1 MKKRIKKL
9 TALFLALSMTLW
21 MSGGA
26 YASEVS
32 MDDIP
37 DMTVSEDVIP
47 EEAEAEETGVTADS
61 TEENGVTAAMKV
73 SAKIKEKAAELRSF
87 SADVDYVNGEGV
99 VLAETKEEAEKIAAE
114 YGGTLKRYA
123 EGIATID
130 FGRNTVDALNE
141 TADKM
146 TATIVVEPNFIRHI
160 DGVRPDNEEKQ
171 DQSYNVLS
179 IENSQ
184 DWKDANDNGTEMHIS
199 AATAPND
206 PWYDEKDPCYQW
218 FHNKIKTL
226 EAHELATGEGVRVAV
241 IDTGIY
247 VNSGTRDF
255 KDDTEVH
262 YVSSMSDG
270 VDRHGHG
277 SNCAGIIG
285 AVKNNNFHGFGVA
298 SGATIDSIKGLHD
311 DGGGSDA
318 EIMEAMKIAAENGAN
333 VISMSLGG
341 PGSNDS
347 FQEVCTDIAESGITI
362 IAAAGN
368 ESTDEISYPA
378 GYANVI
384 AVASAEKDGTL
395 SDFSNYG
402 DWVDIVACGGSYIF
416 SEAPYGAKNDY
427 TGYAGTSQ
435 ATPQVAAVAALMYEA
450 NPGFIDDTTIDTP
463 NAIKKI
469 LLSTTD
475 GKEYKYSDHVVKGLV
490 QADAAVEKAKE
501 GSSSGSSAYTV
512 VDPAGWYGRF
522 LSGRICQGGSLK
534 LAVGDASGNVKAAK
548 SVAKTAVWASDNP
561 SAIAVKKGRVK
572 CSKTAAIGTRVKVT
586 ATIGSSVVTYK
597 FIVAYKPKMFGVCHT
612 SIKKGGHHKY
622 RYVYKFKS
630 NMIGNRRAGVEYTLT
645 NPYNLTD
652 GYARLM
658 WDINKKTGA
667 YTYYPASSSYRYD
680 ISIPKGQ
687 QKKMTVE
694 NGKNGKP
701 VRIKINSP
709 GKYTIKYKVLDGS
722 NKTFKLIIKV

>member
-1 MKKRIKKL
+1 MKKRFKKL

-21 MSGGA
+21 MAGGA

-73 SAKIKEKAAELRSF
+73 SAKIKEKVAELRSF

-184 DWKDANDNGTEMHIS
+184 DLKDANDNGTEMSIT
-199 AATAPND
+199 ATAAPND
-206 PWYDEKDPCYQW
+206 PWYVETNSCYQW

-226 EAHELATGEGVRVAV
+226 EAHELATGKGVRVAV
-241 IDTGIY
+241 IDSGI
-247 VNSGTRDF
+247 NTSAGTDF
-255 KDDTEVH
+255 NTDTEVH
-262 YVSSMSDG
+262 YVASMSDG
-270 VDRHGHG
+270 VDRNGHG

-285 AVKNNNFHGFGVA
+285 AVKNNNIHGFGVA
-298 SGATIDSIKGLHD
+298 SDSTIDSIKGLSD
-311 DGGGSDA
+311 KGSGSDA
-318 EIMEAMKIAAENGAN
+318 DIMEAMKMAAKNKAN

-341 PGSNDS
+341 PGSSDS
-347 FQEVCTDIAESGITI
+347 FQEVCTDIAEEGITI

-378 GYANVI
+378 GYENVI
-384 AVASAEKDGTL
+384 AVASAEKDDTL

-402 DWVDIVACGGSYIF
+402 DWVDIVACGGRYIF
-416 SEAPYGAKNDY
+416 SEAPVGSSDPY

-435 ATPQVAAVAALMYEA
+435 ATPQVAAAAALMYEV
-450 NPGFIDDTTIDTP
+450 NPEFKKDTSIDTP
-463 NAIKKI
+463 NAIREI

-475 GKEYKYSDHVVKGLV
+475 EKEYKYKDHVVTGLLQV
-490 QADAAVEKAKE
+490 DAAVEMAKDYS
-501 GSSSGSSAYTV
+501 GSSGSSYTI
-512 VDPAGWYGRF
+512 VDPAGWYGRR

-561 SAIAVKKGRVK
+561 SVLAVKKGKVK
-572 CSKTAAIGTRVKVT
+572 CSKTAAIGTKVKVT
-586 ATIGSSVVTYK
+586 ATIGTSVVVYNFT
-597 FIVAYKPKMFGVCHT
+597 VSYKPKMFGVCHT
-612 SIKKGGHHKY
+612 SIKKNGHKY
-622 RYVYKFKS
+622 KYVYKFKS
-630 NMIGNRRAGVEYTLT
+630 NMIGKGRAGVEYTLT
-645 NPYNLTD
+645 NPYYLT
-652 GYARLM
+652 GGEARLM
-658 WDINKKTGA
+658 WDINKKTGF
-667 YTYYPASSSYRYD
+667 YWYYAANSNYRYD
-680 ISIPKGQ
+680 ITIPKGQ